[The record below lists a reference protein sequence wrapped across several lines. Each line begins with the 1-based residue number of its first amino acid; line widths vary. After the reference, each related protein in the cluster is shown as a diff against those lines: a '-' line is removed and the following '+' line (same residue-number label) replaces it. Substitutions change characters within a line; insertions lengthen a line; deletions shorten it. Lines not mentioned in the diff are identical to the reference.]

1 MNEKVMLKLYLE
13 TSVVSYLTAR
23 PSRDLVLAAHQQ
35 LTREWWDFK
44 RRDFQMF
51 VSQLVIQE
59 AGAGDSKA
67 AQRRLLAL
75 ENIPLLDLTSEVLTL
90 ARAVI
95 DDGILPIR
103 AKEDAL
109 HLAVATVHKMDF
121 LLTWNCR
128 HIANPDILRR
138 ITLWH
143 PGSAYQLPVICTPAE
158 FFGD

>member
-1 MNEKVMLKLYLE
+1 MLKLYLE

-35 LTREWWDFK
+35 ITQDWWDCK
-44 RRDFQMF
+44 RQDFQMF

-59 AGAGDSKA
+59 AGAGDPEA
-67 AQRRLLAL
+67 ARKRLSAL
-75 ENIPLLDLTSEVLTL
+75 ENIPLLDLTPKVLTL
-90 ARAVI
+90 ARSLI

-109 HLAVATVHKMDF
+109 HLSVATVHNMDF

-138 ITLWH
+138 IILWH
-143 PGSAYQLPVICTPAE
+143 SRSNYQFPVICTPAE
-158 FFGD
+158 FFGE